1 MMLCHLL
8 FPSPPPP
15 PNTIE
20 LINRVKELTK
30 MIEEKNNIILRQDK
44 EIKEKNKIIQ
54 SLIKHQEIEVI
65 KKQVSQLESLV
76 YQLQDRLMVL
86 LKKENI

>member
-1 MMLCHLL
+1 
-8 FPSPPPP
+8 
-15 PNTIE
+15 
-20 LINRVKELTK
+20 